1 MCDHEDQHQT
11 TVIATDSTMTEREQK
26 RVRAVSCEEHE
37 VRLLELQFAREEVAA
52 GMVTALAMTVIMV
65 VADLI
70 LSVWIVTDR
79 MTVTRSVV
87 MLLYI

>member
-65 VADLI
+65 VTDL
-70 LSVWIVTDR
+70 IVTDW
-79 MTVTRSVV
+79 MTVTRMVR
-87 MLLYI
+87 I

>member
-1 MCDHEDQHQT
+1 MCDHADQHQT

-65 VADLI
+65 VTDLI
-70 LSVWIVTDR
+70 ATDW
-79 MTVTRSVV
+79 MTVTRMVR
-87 MLLYI
+87 I

>member
-37 VRLLELQFAREEVAA
+37 VRLLELQFAREEAAA

-65 VADLI
+65 VTDL
-70 LSVWIVTDR
+70 IVTDW
-79 MTVTRSVV
+79 MTVSRLVR
-87 MLLYI
+87 I

>member
-37 VRLLELQFAREEVAA
+37 VRLLELQFAREEAAA
-52 GMVTALAMTVIMV
+52 GMVTALAMTVIIV
-65 VADLI
+65 VTDL
-70 LSVWIVTDR
+70 IVTDW
-79 MTVTRSVV
+79 MTVSRLVR
-87 MLLYI
+87 I

>member
-26 RVRAVSCEEHE
+26 RVHAVSCEEHE

-52 GMVTALAMTVIMV
+52 GMVTALVMTVIMV
-65 VADLI
+65 VTDL
-70 LSVWIVTDR
+70 IVTDW
-79 MTVTRSVV
+79 MVTEWIGLRFV
-87 MLLYI
+87 

>member
-37 VRLLELQFAREEVAA
+37 VRLLELQFAREEAAA

-65 VADLI
+65 VTDLI
-70 LSVWIVTDR
+70 ATDW
-79 MTVTRSVV
+79 MTVTRMVR
-87 MLLYI
+87 I

>member
-37 VRLLELQFAREEVAA
+37 VRLLELQFAREEAAA

-65 VADLI
+65 VTDL
-70 LSVWIVTDR
+70 IVTDW
-79 MTVTRSVV
+79 MTVTRMVR
-87 MLLYI
+87 I